1 MELYHFLFFFSFRT
15 ATTIFMSQL
24 WGVEGGETHFNQ
36 PLSPNLGSVIYKELG
51 WPSSSVQES
60 FSIAAEDHKK

>member
-1 MELYHFLFFFSFRT
+1 
-15 ATTIFMSQL
+15 MSQL